1 MLPAYYVSSG
11 TKSKTTD
18 TILED
23 DLSEFELKLN
33 LKNDGLFSQLALSQF
48 IEDVVV
54 YISGFVIKK
63 VKPKILCQI
72 CCSKLTTSECKSQL
86 IKFKNRGKL
95 ILPSKDVILLCLQL

>member
-1 MLPAYYVSSG
+1 MLAAHYVSSG

-33 LKNDGLFSQLALSQF
+33 LENDGIFFSQLALSQF

-63 VKPKILCQI
+63 VKPKIFVRFAAL
-72 CCSKLTTSECKSQL
+72 S
-86 IKFKNRGKL
+86 
-95 ILPSKDVILLCLQL
+95 